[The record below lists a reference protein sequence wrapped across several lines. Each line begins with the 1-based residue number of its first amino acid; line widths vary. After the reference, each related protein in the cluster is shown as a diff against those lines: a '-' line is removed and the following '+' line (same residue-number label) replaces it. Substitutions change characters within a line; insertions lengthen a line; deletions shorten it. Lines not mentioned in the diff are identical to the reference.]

1 MTGNSLRRSPVIKHK
16 NGRKD
21 QPRTRTIGL
30 NDLRDWRVKSSTSCY
45 QANQRSRKPDC
56 ARSPENTLRHPLSTL
71 IVEAQIL
78 KLKLM
83 PWFLLNVSI
92 YRCSSAEA
100 KYYKSPAFY
109 YWSQNSVVLLWPLTS
124 DLQQQ
129 IWSQR
134 EMSRET
140 SVRVITR
147 ALNWIQSKTIN
158 KISKIS
164 SELLTPT
171 RCKHT
176 DAVSC
181 WNWFETR
188 LKSHW
193 IWPLT
198 LPCHVSDLPVRRFR
212 PVCESGQRSGFV
224 QCPPGW
230 LKCQMGR
237 CPPCRADPRPGLQAA
252 KINLLA
258 LLSASSLSH
267 RCCSPP
273 SKPHF
278 FLLNHW
284 WWHLPSHILSFIR
297 LNFSCVI
304 RVHIILAICFKGL
317 PLGVAPHKK
326 QRCLC
331 MWLTSSPHSNG
342 N

>member
-1 MTGNSLRRSPVIKHK
+1 MTGNSLRRSPVVKHK
-16 NGRKD
+16 NGRKW
-21 QPRTRTIGL
+21 RTRTIRL
-30 NDLRDWRVKSSTSCY
+30 NDLQDWRGKSSTSCY

-56 ARSPENTLRHPLSTL
+56 AQSPENTLRHPLSTL

-78 KLKLM
+78 KLLKLKLL
-83 PWFLLNVSI
+83 PWFLLNVSV

-100 KYYKSPAFY
+100 KYYKSPPFY
-109 YWSQNSVVLLWPLTS
+109 CWSQNSPGSWAVSCFSDRWPLICNNRS
-124 DLQQQ
+124 DLRGKCPERLQ
-129 IWSQR
+129 S
-134 EMSRET
+134 
-140 SVRVITR
+140 VITR
-147 ALNWIQSKTIN
+147 ALNWSKIVN

-198 LPCHVSDLPVRRFR
+198 PPCHVSDLPVRRFR
-212 PVCESGQRSGFV
+212 PACKSGQRSGFV
-224 QCPPGW
+224 RCPPGR

-258 LLSASSLSH
+258 LLSASSLSLIDAAVLH
-267 RCCSPP
+267 P
-273 SKPHF
+273 
-278 FLLNHW
+278 N
-284 WWHLPSHILSFIR
+284 
-297 LNFSCVI
+297 
-304 RVHIILAICFKGL
+304 
-317 PLGVAPHKK
+317 
-326 QRCLC
+326 
-331 MWLTSSPHSNG
+331 LTSSYWTTDGGTFHLTFIVSYT
-342 N
+342 

>member
-1 MTGNSLRRSPVIKHK
+1 MQTHRCRQL
-16 NGRKD
+16 
-21 QPRTRTIGL
+21 
-30 NDLRDWRVKSSTSCY
+30 
-45 QANQRSRKPDC
+45 
-56 ARSPENTLRHPLSTL
+56 
-71 IVEAQIL
+71 L
-78 KLKLM
+78 KLIWNYTEISLDLTFN
-83 PWFLLNVSI
+83 PSLSCV
-92 YRCSSAEA
+92 
-100 KYYKSPAFY
+100 
-109 YWSQNSVVLLWPLTS
+109 WPPCEEV
-124 DLQQQ
+124 QAC
-129 IWSQR
+129 
-134 EMSRET
+134 
-140 SVRVITR
+140 VRIR
-147 ALNWIQSKTIN
+147 
-158 KISKIS
+158 
-164 SELLTPT
+164 SE
-171 RCKHT
+171 
-176 DAVSC
+176 V
-181 WNWFETR
+181 R
-188 LKSHW
+188 L
-193 IWPLT
+193 
-198 LPCHVSDLPVRRFR
+198 
-212 PVCESGQRSGFV
+212 

>member
-1 MTGNSLRRSPVIKHK
+1 
-16 NGRKD
+16 
-21 QPRTRTIGL
+21 
-30 NDLRDWRVKSSTSCY
+30 
-45 QANQRSRKPDC
+45 
-56 ARSPENTLRHPLSTL
+56 
-71 IVEAQIL
+71 
-78 KLKLM
+78 
-83 PWFLLNVSI
+83 
-92 YRCSSAEA
+92 
-100 KYYKSPAFY
+100 
-109 YWSQNSVVLLWPLTS
+109 
-124 DLQQQ
+124 
-129 IWSQR
+129 
-134 EMSRET
+134 MSRET

-147 ALNWIQSKTIN
+147 ALNRIQSKTIN
-158 KISKIS
+158 KISKI

-198 LPCHVSDLPVRRFR
+198 PPCHVPDLPVRRFR
-212 PVCESGQRSGFV
+212 PACESGQRSGFV
-224 QCPPGW
+224 QCPPGR

-284 WWHLPSHILSFIR
+284 WWHLLSHILSFIH
-297 LNFSCVI
+297 LNFSCLI

-317 PLGVAPHKK
+317 PLGVAPHK
-326 QRCLC
+326 QATLP
-331 MWLTSSPHSNG
+331 LYVVNLVSAQ
-342 N
+342 